1 MLCKKET
8 GEGFPWQSS
17 GWDAV
22 LLMQGVQVRAL
33 IEELRSHM
41 PQSTPPKMCKHF
53 SQCLFN
59 TRYSIN
65 VRLFF
70 FLMKETGEQE
80 GGLEILRWKLAIG
93 YSISWGESEKVR
105 FEQRL
110 EGGEGFHLLLSGE
123 MCFWLRKELKQS
135 L

>member
-33 IEELRSHM
+33 IEELRSHV
-41 PQSTPPKMCKHF
+41 PQSTPQKMCKHF
-53 SQCLFN
+53 PQCLFN
-59 TRYSIN
+59 TRYSLN

-70 FLMKETGEQE
+70 SF
-80 GGLEILRWKLAIG
+80 
-93 YSISWGESEKVR
+93 
-105 FEQRL
+105 F
-110 EGGEGFHLLLSGE
+110 F
-123 MCFWLRKELKQS
+123 
-135 L
+135 